1 MAIGIP
7 RLIREPVIRHD
18 LSTDESLQRQGGQ
31 HVETKTSVDCETE
44 ITADVLAASLQAG
57 NVDHNVVCRKVIENV
72 SFGFVAESQEP
83 CDSHG

>member
-31 HVETKTSVDCETE
+31 HVETKTSIDCETA
-44 ITADVLAASLQAG
+44 IAADLIAACLQAS
-57 NVDHNVVCRKVIENV
+57 NVNHNVVCREVVQNV